1 VRKEDK
7 RQEELMKKYP
17 NGISLQ
23 DQVYEFEDKWKKD
36 NIKQLLFNIFNSFMV
51 LSFVFIFVYSIYDWN
66 LLSIENSETF
76 FILIMMGFVSGLF
89 FLLFIFIIYFSI
101 IDFKQNIQLRKAMKQ
116 LAKIRNKKV

>member
-1 VRKEDK
+1 MRKEDK